1 MKRLM
6 PTALFVLAFY
16 ATPFAHSPQSKNTPQ
31 TLKPFVTD
39 LRICGAISVDSD
51 QNIRI
56 SEWTSRRI
64 GIYDKR
70 GKLVRTIEDIGEP
83 SGSIR
88 YFCF

>member
-6 PTALFVLAFY
+6 LMALFVLAFY

-39 LRICGAISVDSD
+39 LHICGAISVDSE

-64 GIYDKR
+64 GSYDKS
-70 GKLVRTIEDIGEP
+70 GNLVRTVEDIGEP